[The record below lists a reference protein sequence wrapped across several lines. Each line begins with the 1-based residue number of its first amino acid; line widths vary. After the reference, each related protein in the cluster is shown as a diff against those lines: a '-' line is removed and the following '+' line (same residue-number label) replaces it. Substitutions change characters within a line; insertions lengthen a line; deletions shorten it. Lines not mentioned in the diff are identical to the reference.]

1 MDSWQLAILSI
12 VAIVIIAVVVYQAA
26 NRKKDGK
33 EDSGAK

>member
-12 VAIVIIAVVVYQAA
+12 VTIVIIAVVVYKAA

-33 EDSGAK
+33 EDGGKK